1 MSKALKILLNAI
13 PIALMIG
20 LIPVVRNDYL
30 LSLIYVIIISIALA
44 IKYEPKDMLVLV
56 FGFFVMIAAEYFFVS
71 TGVEIFVR
79 RSLLGFMPFWL
90 PILWAYAFIRI
101 KRGVLIVKKGIC

>member
-90 PILWAYAFIRI
+90 PILWAYAFIGI
-101 KRGVLIVKKGIC
+101 KRGVLIVSS

>member
-1 MSKALKILLNAI
+1 MSKALKILFNAI

-44 IKYEPKDMLVLV
+44 IKYEPQDMLVLV

-90 PILWAYAFIRI
+90 PILWAYAFIGI
-101 KRGVLIVKKGIC
+101 KRGVLIVSS

>member
-56 FGFFVMIAAEYFFVS
+56 FGFFVMIAAEYFFVY
-71 TGVEIFVR
+71 TGVETFVR
-79 RSLLGFMPFWL
+79 RSLLGFMPLWL
-90 PILWAYAFIRI
+90 PILWAYAFIGI
-101 KRGVLIVKKGIC
+101 KRGVLIVSS

>member
-44 IKYEPKDMLVLV
+44 IKYEPQDMLVLV

-90 PILWAYAFIRI
+90 PILWAYAFIGI
-101 KRGVLIVKKGIC
+101 KRGVLIVSS